1 MSGMNQSVQRIN
13 AVGSATST
21 QPVSGVGSS
30 PQTKQKQPTDGLT
43 FSKHLTERINR
54 RGIDMSPEKLDRLS
68 QAVDKAA
75 EKGSRESVVLLDNLA
90 LLVSV
95 SNRTVLTAIETGK
108 MKDGVFTN
116 IDSVVVG

>member
-1 MSGMNQSVQRIN
+1 MSVMPESIQRVSAIN
-13 AVGSATST
+13 SATSA
-21 QPVSGVGSS
+21 QPVSGVASR
-30 PQTKQKQPTDGLT
+30 PQPQRTPPTEGLT

-54 RGIDMSPEKLDRLS
+54 RSINLSPEKLDRLS
-68 QAVDKAA
+68 QAVDKVA

-95 SNRTVLTAIETGK
+95 SNRTVLTAIETEK
-108 MKDGVFTN
+108 MKNGVFTN